1 MYRKSILI
9 IVVTLIYAL
18 CVGVFDIFAQ
28 DTTPIQGT
36 VIDAETGAPLPGVNV
51 TAGATENSAS
61 PIGTSTDMNGEYEIQ
76 IPDNVNI
83 LVFSLVGYQ
92 RLEVEIDGR
101 SEINVELSEDVQ
113 LMEDVVVVGYGTQA
127 KEALTGSVGT
137 IQGTEISE
145 QASVST
151 SAALMGK
158 VPGVQVTQNSG
169 QPGSDQGTIRIR
181 GTGTLGNANALVL
194 IDGVEGNIDDVASS
208 DIENISILKD
218 AASASIYGSRAANG
232 VILITTKRGRA
243 QDFQV
248 SYSGSVGYQS
258 ATDLPGFVDAGTFM
272 RLENLGATNLGAEAI
287 WSESFIQ
294 EWEGNHPSNEF
305 PNTNWVDA
313 VFTEPALQQRHNI
326 GIAGGSEN
334 ATYRGSL
341 QYDDQ
346 NGEIKNFA
354 FDRYNLRFNSDIN
367 ATDKV
372 SFIFDVNA
380 VRTDQQEPTGGLEL
394 ITRQTYRL
402 PAIYLDKFSN
412 GNFAPGFAPRNP
424 VAQINAGGLATTE
437 REIFRGKIGAIF
449 EPVDGLQFNF
459 QYAPNYNSTHNQ
471 TMNKQWQS
479 IDPET
484 GEVLVEFPSQ
494 NSRSESFYKNWQ
506 HNLNFT
512 ANFQQDFRD
521 HSYDLL
527 GGWEYISSNSENFG
541 ASRDNFPL
549 QDIEVL
555 SAGSAANM
563 QNFGGATEWKLLSF
577 FGRLNYEYRSKY
589 QFSANLRYDGS
600 SRFTESERWGIFPSF
615 SAGWRVGQESF
626 MQSVNF
632 INEFKIR
639 GSWGVLGN
647 QQIGNFPFAASVE
660 LGQDYIFGG
669 QTVGGA
675 AQLDLANPNI
685 SWEET
690 TTTNIGADLILFND
704 RISATLDW
712 FNKTTDDI
720 LLRLPVPLIVGVNPA
735 FQNAGEVE
743 NEGWEI
749 DLGYSETIT
758 PDFSF
763 RIGINLSKVNN
774 KVIDLNGA
782 GPFIGGSTI
791 TKEGAPINSI
801 YGWVSDGFFQSQAE
815 IDAHADQSGNIAPGD
830 IRYVDLN
837 GDGVIN
843 GDDRTI
849 IGDPF
854 PSFNYGFNISANF
867 RNFDLSAFFQGVGS
881 RDVMLQGDVAWSL
894 QNAGNVQPH
903 HVENHWTPD
912 NPNADFPRLTRTTS
926 HNNFRSTD
934 FWMADASY
942 LRLRNLQIGY
952 SIPQSVISGLANDI
966 RVYFLGQNLF
976 TVFDDMPPGVDPN
989 IPNNTPG
996 GFFPVQRV
1004 LSAGIDINF

>member
-1 MYRKSILI
+1 
-9 IVVTLIYAL
+9 
-18 CVGVFDIFAQ
+18 
-28 DTTPIQGT
+28 
-36 VIDAETGAPLPGVNV
+36 
-51 TAGATENSAS
+51 
-61 PIGTSTDMNGEYEIQ
+61 MNGQYEIRV
-76 IPDNVNI
+76 PDGLNT
-83 LVFSLVGYQ
+83 LVFSSVGYQ
-92 RLEVEIDGR
+92 TTEININGQ
-101 SEINVELSEDVQ
+101 SEINVQLAPDVQ
-113 LMEDVVVVGYGTQA
+113 MLDDIVVVGYGTQR

-137 IQGTEISE
+137 ISGSEIAE

-169 QPGSDQGTIRIR
+169 QPGGDQGTIRIR
-181 GTGTLGNANALVL
+181 GIGTLGNANPLVL

-208 DIENISILKD
+208 DIDNVSILKD
-218 AASASIYGSRAANG
+218 ASAAAIYGSRAANG
-232 VILITTKRGRA
+232 VVLITTKRGRT

-258 ATDLPGFVDAGTFM
+258 ATDLPSFVDAGTFM
-272 RLENLGATNLGAEAI
+272 RLENLGATNLGAEPI

-294 EWEGNHPSNEF
+294 DWEANQPSDQF

-313 VFTEPALQQRHNI
+313 IFTEPALQQRHNI
-326 GIAGGSEN
+326 GVAGGSEN
-334 ATYRGSL
+334 ATYRASL

-354 FDRYNLRFNSDIN
+354 FDRYNLRFNSDIK
-367 ATDKV
+367 ATDQV
-372 SFIFDVNA
+372 SFIFDANA
-380 VRTDQQEPTGGLEL
+380 IRTDQQQPSGGLPL

-402 PAIYLDKFSN
+402 PAIYLDRFSN

-424 VAQINAGGLATTE
+424 VAQVNAGGLATIE
-437 REIFRGKIGAIF
+437 REIFRGRLGAIF
-449 EPVDGLQFNF
+449 EPAEGLQFNF
-459 QYAPNYNSTHNQ
+459 QYSPNFTSAHDQN
-471 TMNKQWQS
+471 MNKQWQS

-484 GEVLVEFPSQ
+484 GAILVEFPSQ
-494 NSRSESFYKNWQ
+494 NSRSESFIKDWQ
-506 HNLNFT
+506 HNVNLT
-512 ANFQQDFRD
+512 ANFMQDFRD
-521 HSYDLL
+521 HSYEILA
-527 GGWEYISSNSENFG
+527 GWEYITFNRESFG

-577 FGRLNYEYRSKY
+577 FGRLNYDYRSKY

-600 SRFTESERWGIFPSF
+600 SRFTESERWGLFPSF

-626 MQSVNF
+626 MESFNF
-632 INEFKIR
+632 INEFKVR

-647 QQIGNFPFAASVE
+647 QQIGNYPFAASVE

-669 QTVGGA
+669 QPAGGA

-685 SWEET
+685 TWEET
-690 TTTNIGADLILFND
+690 TNTNIGADLILFHD
-704 RISATLDW
+704 RISVTLDW
-712 FNKTTDDI
+712 FNRTTDDI

-743 NEGWEI
+743 NKGWEV
-749 DLGYSETIT
+749 DLGFSETVN
-758 PDFSF
+758 PNFSF
-763 RIGINLSKVNN
+763 RIGFNISKVNN
-774 KVIDLNGA
+774 EVIDLKGA

-791 TKEGAPINSI
+791 IKEGAPINSL
-801 YGWVSDGFFQSQAE
+801 YGWESDGLFQSQAE
-815 IDAHADQSGNIAPGD
+815 IDAHAVQPGNIAPGD
-830 IRYVDLN
+830 IKFRDLN

-843 GDDRTI
+843 EDDRTI

-854 PSFNYGFNISANF
+854 PSLNYGFNISANF
-867 RNFDLSAFFQGVGS
+867 RNFDLAAFFQGVGS
-881 RDVMLQGDVAWSL
+881 RYVMLQGDIAWSL
-894 QNAGNVQPH
+894 QNAGNVQAH
-903 HVENHWTPD
+903 HVGNHWTPD
-912 NPNADFPRLTRTTS
+912 NPSADFPRLTRTTS
-926 HNNFRSTD
+926 HSNFRTTD
-934 FWMADASY
+934 FWVSNASY

-952 SIPQSVISGLANDI
+952 TIPQSLISGLANDI

-976 TVFDDMPPGVDPN
+976 TVFDDLPPGVDPN
-989 IPNNTPG
+989 VPNNTTG
-996 GFFPVQRV
+996 SFFPVQRV